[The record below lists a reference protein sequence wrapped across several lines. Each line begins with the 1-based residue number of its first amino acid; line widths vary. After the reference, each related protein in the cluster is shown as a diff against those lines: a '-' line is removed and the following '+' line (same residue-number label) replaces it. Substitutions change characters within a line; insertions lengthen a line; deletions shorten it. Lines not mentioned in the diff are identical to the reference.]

1 MSVEIMMS
9 ESTEV
14 SVKGKSASVK
24 SVQADGRTIVVTGR
38 FLKTATVFDEEFVE
52 GDVVSDPRTVISA
65 LKESGARADI
75 FTFPEKLNE
84 TTPRHPYCFEWDNAA
99 VANTT
104 NFNEWWEKLPQET
117 RKNVRKAAKKGVV
130 VQSATFDGDFVRGI
144 KELYDETPIRQ
155 GRRFWHFGKDLET
168 IKRENSTYLD
178 RSEFI
183 GAYYN
188 GELIGFM
195 KFVRV
200 GKIANMM
207 QILSKSAHFDKRPMN
222 ALIAK
227 AVEIC
232 QAEGL
237 SYLVYSKFTYGNKMQ
252 SQIAEFKRRNGFVQM
267 NFPRY
272 FIPLTIKGKLALRL
286 NLHRG
291 VLGVLPSWLV
301 EWLWQLRA
309 AILAFGSKSR
319 PDASKGVRECEAEAR

>member
-1 MSVEIMMS
+1 MMS
-9 ESTEV
+9 ESTDV
-14 SVKGKSASVK
+14 SYKGKSTNVK
-24 SVQADGRTIVVTGR
+24 SVQANGRTIVVTGQL
-38 FLKTATVFDEEFVE
+38 LKMATVFDEEFVD
-52 GDVVSDPRTVISA
+52 GDVISDPRAVMAA
-65 LKESGARADI
+65 LADSDAHADI
-75 FTFPEKLNE
+75 FTFSEKLYE
-84 TTPRHPYCFEWDNAA
+84 ATAKHPYYFEWDNAA
-99 VANTT
+99 VANTAS
-104 NFNEWWEKLPQET
+104 FNEWWEKLPQES
-117 RKNVRKAAKKGVV
+117 RKNVRKSAKKGVI
-130 VQSATFDGDFVRGI
+130 VQSATFDDSFVRGI
-144 KELYDETPIRQ
+144 KELYDETPIRH
-155 GRRFWHFGKDLET
+155 GRRFWHFGKDLDT
-168 IKRENSTYLD
+168 IKRENATYLD

-232 QAEGL
+232 QEKGI

-272 FIPLTIKGKLALRL
+272 FIPLTFKGKLALRFK
-286 NLHRG
+286 LHRG
-291 VLGVLPSWLV
+291 LLGILPSWLV
-301 EWLWQLRA
+301 TWLWQLRS
-309 AILAFGSKSR
+309 AILAFSYRMRSAA
-319 PDASKGVRECEAEAR
+319 PKGVTDCEAEGR

>member
-1 MSVEIMMS
+1 MMS
-9 ESTEV
+9 KTTEV
-14 SVKGKSASVK
+14 SLKGKPTHVRSVL
-24 SVQADGRTIVVTGR
+24 AEGRTIVVTG
-38 FLKTATVFDEEFVE
+38 KMIKIAAVFDEEFVE
-52 GDVVSDPRTVISA
+52 GDVITDPSAALSA
-65 LKESGARADI
+65 LKESGVRADL
-75 FTFPEKLNE
+75 FTFSEKLDV
-84 TTPRHPYCFEWDNAA
+84 TTARYPYYFEWDNAA
-99 VANTT
+99 VADTLNYK
-104 NFNEWWEKLPQET
+104 EWWEKLPQET

-130 VQSATFDGDFVRGI
+130 VQSATFNDAFVSSI
-144 KELYDETPIRQ
+144 KELYDEMPIRQ
-155 GRRFWHFGKDLET
+155 GRRFWHFGKDLQT
-168 IKRENSTYLD
+168 IKRENSSYLD

-183 GAYYN
+183 GAYCN

-232 QAEGL
+232 QAKGL
-237 SYLVYSKFTYGNKMQ
+237 SSLVYSKFTYGNKTQ
-252 SQIAEFKRRNGFVQM
+252 SQIGEFKRRNGFVQK

-286 NLHRG
+286 KLH
-291 VLGVLPSWLV
+291 LGLLGILPSWLV

-309 AILAFGSKSR
+309 AILAFDSK
-319 PDASKGVRECEAEAR
+319 PKVDAQKGVSECEAEVRS